1 MATAQVVCFCFCD
14 VTMAKP
20 IRINKLPSSPPPPLP
35 LCIRRQLSVFQLV
48 YRYHYS
54 KLTHTVLLL
63 FCQHLLANRNFI
75 LHKIIKLT
83 FPWHH
88 NINQCL
94 TCCTSALLKGA
105 FSPAKFCQI
114 VHIDLCVIF
123 YFLFFLFCFVFFFFG
138 LFVFYFQTSTY
149 AIADNSS
156 YGFVASSKNLV
167 AVKVSQKQTILKS
180 S

>member
-123 YFLFFLFCFVFFFFG
+123 YFLFFLFCFVFFFLVC
-138 LFVFYFQTSTY
+138 LFSIFRQVHMRQQIILLT
-149 AIADNSS
+149 DLQ
-156 YGFVASSKNLV
+156 LV
-167 AVKVSQKQTILKS
+167 LKTWLLS
-180 S
+180 R